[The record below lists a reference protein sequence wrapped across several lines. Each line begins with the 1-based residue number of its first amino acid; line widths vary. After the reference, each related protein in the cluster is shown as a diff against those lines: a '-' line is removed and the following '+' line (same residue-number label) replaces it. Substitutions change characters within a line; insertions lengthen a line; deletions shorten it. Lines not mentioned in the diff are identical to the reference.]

1 MNRYRRRVFDLMR
14 DVIQPY
20 APVARMLDFGAG
32 DGWFAQAF
40 RENKLAKE
48 VVAVDVQPR
57 KQCFVPTQVYDGRH
71 LPFDDRA
78 FELVISIDV
87 LHHCPDPRAS
97 LREALRCTDRY
108 FLIKD
113 HTHRG
118 LMGKL
123 MLCILDEVGNRRFGV
138 PSLYHYQRGFEW
150 SSCFEEAGFQL
161 QRLIHP
167 APCHTG
173 ILGWSTN
180 SLQMAALWQRT
191 GERRNL

>member
-1 MNRYRRRVFDLMR
+1 MNPYRRRVFDLMR
-14 DVIQPY
+14 EVLQPV

-32 DGWFAQAF
+32 DGWFGHVC
-40 RENKLAKE
+40 RENKLAKR

-57 KQCFVPTQVYDGRH
+57 KQCFVPMQLYNGQR
-71 LPFDDRA
+71 LPFGDRA
-78 FELVISIDV
+78 FEMVMSIDV
-87 LHHCPDPRAS
+87 LHHCPDPRSS
-97 LREALRCTDRY
+97 LREALRCADRY

-118 LMGKL
+118 LLGKL
-123 MLCILDEVGNRRFGV
+123 TLCLLDELGNRRFGV
-138 PSLYHYQRGFEW
+138 PSPYHYQRELEW
-150 SSCFEEAGFQL
+150 SSCFEEAGFEL

-180 SLQMAALWQRT
+180 SLQMLALWRRT
-191 GERRNL
+191 EERGNP